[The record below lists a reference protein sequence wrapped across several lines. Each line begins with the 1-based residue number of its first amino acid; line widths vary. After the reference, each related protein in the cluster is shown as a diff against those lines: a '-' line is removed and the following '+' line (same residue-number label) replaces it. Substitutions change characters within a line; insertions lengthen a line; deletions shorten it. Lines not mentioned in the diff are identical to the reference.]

1 MTRIYLGDLIGRH
14 AAAKAPDAVAIRYP
28 NGVLTWADLDAESTR
43 WARFLRTEG
52 VQQDDLVM
60 VGLPNTTTFHSVSL
74 GLWKL
79 GATPT
84 IVSPKL
90 PPQEFQA
97 LARLVRPALIVG
109 GQAAPSGRPWAPA
122 DSDLSRWDPTPFPA
136 SLARYWKAMSTGGS
150 TGLPKIIVDHQ
161 ASDWDPQVNTGVAVG
176 ITSDDVI
183 LNPGPLYHNTPFCVT
198 HFGLFNGA
206 AIVGMGRF
214 EPEEALRLIAEHK
227 VTWVSF
233 VPTMMHRIWS
243 LPREVRERYDVSSL
257 KRVWHMAAPCP
268 AWLKE
273 AWIDWLGPEK
283 IFEAYGGT
291 EGFGTTVIRGDEW
304 LKKRGSVG
312 RLSGDAKV
320 KAVREDGTDC
330 AAGEVG
336 ELYFLRADINTIPS
350 HYVGAEPKALEGGWR
365 SIGDLGH
372 VDEDGYVFLADRR
385 TDLILRGGANIYP
398 AEVEAA
404 LDAHPEVGSSLVV
417 GLPCEDLGQRVH
429 AIVQPKSGEALDV
442 QTLHHFLE
450 ARLARFKLP
459 ESYEFSGE
467 PLRDDAGKAR
477 RSAVRD
483 RRAEWLKTG
492 REFQIRVRSEHSA
505 AQKPES
511 AHGS

>member
-1 MTRIYLGDLIGRH
+1 
-14 AAAKAPDAVAIRYP
+14 
-28 NGVLTWADLDAESTR
+28 
-43 WARFLRTEG
+43 
-52 VQQDDLVM
+52 
-60 VGLPNTTTFHSVSL
+60 
-74 GLWKL
+74 
-79 GATPT
+79 
-84 IVSPKL
+84 
-90 PPQEFQA
+90 
-97 LARLVRPALIVG
+97 
-109 GQAAPSGRPWAPA
+109 
-122 DSDLSRWDPTPFPA
+122 
-136 SLARYWKAMSTGGS
+136 
-150 TGLPKIIVDHQ
+150 
-161 ASDWDPQVNTGVAVG
+161 
-176 ITSDDVI
+176 
-183 LNPGPLYHNTPFCVT
+183 
-198 HFGLFNGA
+198 
-206 AIVGMGRF
+206 
-214 EPEEALRLIAEHK
+214 
-227 VTWVSF
+227 
-233 VPTMMHRIWS
+233 
-243 LPREVRERYDVSSL
+243 
-257 KRVWHMAAPCP
+257 
-268 AWLKE
+268 
-273 AWIDWLGPEK
+273 
-283 IFEAYGGT
+283 
-291 EGFGTTVIRGDEW
+291 
-304 LKKRGSVG
+304 
-312 RLSGDAKV
+312 LSGDAKV